1 MGNIDFR
8 VFGGGGGGLLS
19 IFIGS
24 GGVNSEENPGLSI
37 SCGCFF
43 GGMGGG
49 VPGVSMVLTSLSLRS
64 DEKLELRGVQGVC
77 GEAGSGLRGLDRL
90 SWDETPWNRE
100 RVSRRSPNCKLLGLC
115 CFSGGVSSASEGLSS
130 RTWDLLTLHSFLF
143 FLAILLSSSER
154 DKIEVLRS
162 LGRDNKESW
171 EEMQEGPSEDA
182 EPLERPEEALERVE
196 TVDMRRRVE
205 DRM

>member
-1 MGNIDFR
+1 M
-8 VFGGGGGGLLS
+8 
-19 IFIGS
+19 
-24 GGVNSEENPGLSI
+24 
-37 SCGCFF
+37 
-43 GGMGGG
+43 
-49 VPGVSMVLTSLSLRS
+49 
-64 DEKLELRGVQGVC
+64 C
-77 GEAGSGLRGLDRL
+77 GEAGSGLRGLDRW
-90 SWDETPWNRE
+90 SWDETPWNSE

-115 CFSGGVSSASEGLSS
+115 CFSGGVSSASECLSS
-130 RTWDLLTLHSFLF
+130 KTCDLLTLHSFLF

-154 DKIEVLRS
+154 DNIEILRS

-182 EPLERPEEALERVE
+182 ELLEWPEEALEMVE

>member
-1 MGNIDFR
+1 M
-8 VFGGGGGGLLS
+8 
-19 IFIGS
+19 
-24 GGVNSEENPGLSI
+24 
-37 SCGCFF
+37 
-43 GGMGGG
+43 
-49 VPGVSMVLTSLSLRS
+49 
-64 DEKLELRGVQGVC
+64 
-77 GEAGSGLRGLDRL
+77 
-90 SWDETPWNRE
+90 
-100 RVSRRSPNCKLLGLC
+100 
-115 CFSGGVSSASEGLSS
+115 
-130 RTWDLLTLHSFLF
+130 LTLHSFLF

-154 DKIEVLRS
+154 DKTEALRS